1 MVRYI
6 PYWSWIGLL
15 MVSISGCDNSS
26 SQPSH
31 GTSGTPSASDLAQ
44 GQQIGNAVSGTQ
56 PVTNAGGSVGFGSP
70 QDVSPFGTATFSA
83 SSIAKIDTDGDPAEQ
98 GFDPN
103 WNAQTSG
110 HIDGQ
115 PVNSTEYAYVVMSQA
130 QMAASGAQIGDWA
143 QVNNNAT
150 GQTVWARVE
159 DVGPPSG
166 TGEISEACATAVGIQ
181 FQQNSWTIGN
191 PSVTVQVYS
200 GTKSIPGS

>member
-1 MVRYI
+1 MVRFI
-6 PYWSWIGLL
+6 PRWSFIMLL
-15 MVSISGCDNSS
+15 VAGVSGCDNSS
-26 SQPSH
+26 SQPS
-31 GTSGTPSASDLAQ
+31 GGSSGTPTQSDLAQ

-56 PVTNAGGSVGFGSP
+56 PVTNAGGAPGFGSP
-70 QDVSPFGTATFSA
+70 QDSGAFGAASFSVSNT
-83 SSIAKIDTDGDPAEQ
+83 AKIDTDGDPSEQ
-98 GFDPN
+98 GYDPN

-110 HIDGQ
+110 QINGQ
-115 PVNSTEYAYVVMSQA
+115 PVNSAQYAYVVMSPG

-143 QVNNNAT
+143 QVTNNET

-159 DVGPPSG
+159 DVGPAGG

-200 GTKSIPGS
+200 GTKSIPGN